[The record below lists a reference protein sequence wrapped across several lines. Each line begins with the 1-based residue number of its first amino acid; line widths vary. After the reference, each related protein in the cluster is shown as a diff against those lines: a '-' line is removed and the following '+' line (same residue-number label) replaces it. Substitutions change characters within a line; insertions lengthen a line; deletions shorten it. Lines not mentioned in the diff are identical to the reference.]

1 MLEKIHRGRFLFLL
15 ISLLFILMVG
25 PHVEADFAGI
35 EFLDIL
41 FIIIMLSG
49 INVVSKNKKI
59 FIGAMIAAFMAVSS
73 VVLTDVLRNP
83 YFALSKLSFYIAFF
97 ALVAVAILSSVL
109 MGGKITTD
117 KIYGSICAYLI
128 IGVIFAL
135 LYDIL
140 ESAQPG
146 SFLLQG
152 EIINSDNEVWER
164 NLFAHLIYYSFV
176 TLTTLGYGDIVPVSP
191 FARTFAAL
199 EAVTGQLYIAVLIAR
214 LVGLHIVHSSSKS
227 EE

>member
-1 MLEKIHRGRFLFLL
+1 
-15 ISLLFILMVG
+15 MVG

-35 EFLDIL
+35 KFLDIL
-41 FIIIMLSG
+41 FMIIMLTG

-59 FIGAMIAAFMAVSS
+59 FIGALISAFMAVSS
-73 VVLTDVLRNP
+73 IVLTVVFRNP
-83 YFALSKLSFYIAFF
+83 YFALSGLSFYMVFF
-97 ALVAVAILSSVL
+97 ALIAGVILSNVL
-109 MGGKITTD
+109 MSGKITTD
-117 KIYGSICAYLI
+117 KIYGSICVYLI

-140 ESAQPG
+140 ESVQAG

-152 EIINSDNEVWER
+152 EMIDPHIEVLEKKR
-164 NLFAHLIYYSFV
+164 FVRLNYYSFV

-199 EAVTGQLYIAVLIAR
+199 EAVIGQLYIAILIAR
-214 LVGLHIVHSSSKS
+214 LVGLHIAHSSGKS